1 MFQNDCT
8 LPLPGDLFCQAVH
21 PKEPLLTV
29 GLSTGHVECY
39 RLPPSAPSPS
49 SDSSDGKGHI
59 ETAWKTRRHK
69 GSCRAL
75 AYSPQEG
82 SHCFSAGTDAILK
95 QFSPETGQVISKVA
109 IRPSLATRGQPD
121 QPSLLNAITRETLL
135 LACDSGAIHLYDL
148 RDARPAA
155 KPAQVHMV
163 HDDYVSSISPLPPV
177 APIETTT
184 TWSNPNQFVST
195 GSTTLAVT
203 DVRKGILVK
212 SDDQEDDLLSSVFVP
227 GLGPKKKPSNG
238 ILAVGAGSGV
248 ITIWDRGS
256 WDDQQDR
263 VYANRRRESVGALTL
278 IPGTKKIVAAIGNG
292 QMSIIDMSRRE
303 TEAMLSHD
311 DEGAIAIDFDCTGRM
326 ISGGGQVVKVWED
339 IAVGTW
345 ENGQQGIRNDE
356 CGEDVYGDDDAD
368 GVRSK
373 RKRNQPEDEYGHL
386 PQEKKVRK
394 KQKGKKGSKAKDKKD
409 PQYKVLYGDHGTMYF
424 PDL

>member
-21 PKEPLLTV
+21 PKEPLLAV
-29 GLSTGHVECY
+29 GLSTGQVECY
-39 RLPPSAPSPS
+39 RLPPLAPSPS
-49 SDSSDGKGHI
+49 SDSSDGKGLI
-59 ETAWKTRRHK
+59 GTAWKTRRHK

-75 AYSPQEG
+75 AYSPEEG

-121 QPSLLNAITRETLL
+121 QPSLLNALTPATLL

-148 RDARPAA
+148 RDARPPA
-155 KPAQVHMV
+155 KPAQVHIV

-177 APIETTT
+177 ASIESIM

-212 SDDQEDDLLSSVFVP
+212 SDDQEDELLSSVFVP

-263 VYANRRRESVGALTL
+263 VYANRLESVDALTL

-292 QMSIIDMSRRE
+292 QMTIIEMSRRE
-303 TEAMLSHD
+303 TEAILFHD
-311 DEGAIAIDFDCTGRM
+311 DEGAIAIDFDRTGRM

-345 ENGQQGIRNDE
+345 ENGQQEIENDE
-356 CGEDVYGDDDAD
+356 YNESSDSGDDEQDR
-368 GVRSK
+368 GRSK
-373 RKRNQPEDEYGHL
+373 RKRTLCEDDHSRQAQG
-386 PQEKKVRK
+386 KKMRK
-394 KQKGKKGSKAKDKKD
+394 KQKGKKASKAKGKKD
-409 PQYKVLYGDHGTMYF
+409 PQCKGIYGDHGTMYF